1 MVGEEGIEPV
11 RALPR
16 WSYSPL
22 PHLEASLPYFGR
34 TYGFR
39 TRFSALKG
47 RRPSPRS
54 PMSHSLVVPDRLE
67 LSLRAYETQVRTVRC
82 HQ

>member
-22 PHLEASLPYFGR
+22 PHLEASLPKLVLSNGIDPLSLAYQA
-34 TYGFR
+34 
-39 TRFSALKG
+39 SAL
-47 RRPSPRS
+47 P
-54 PMSHSLVVPDRLE
+54 
-67 LSLRAYETQVRTVRC
+67 LS
-82 HQ
+82 